1 MGVGM
6 RLLFLSI
13 AAIFVTASSLF
24 FAPQLVFAAELNS
37 QVDCTGI
44 EGSEFCSSKD
54 NEANSLFGPEGVA
67 TKVIT
72 ALNVLVG
79 IAAVIMIIV
88 GGLRYITSSGD
99 PAKLN
104 SAKNTII
111 YACIGVAI
119 AAMSQVIVAFV
130 VNAV

>member
-1 MGVGM
+1 MMKLKLFALAMALMGFG
-6 RLLFLSI
+6 
-13 AAIFVTASSLF
+13 AAVFPPAS
-24 FAPQLVFAAELNS
+24 VFAAELNS

-44 EGSEFCSSKD
+44 EGSEFCSAKD